1 MISKKIKIIILFL
14 LLVSFFYG
22 YFLHKYQIFPYQ
34 IAKNFKDYIL
44 EYKEKNSQDYIQN
57 KKKYTEYYLFDQKVK
72 SKYKKWNS
80 QNKNLFIHKI
90 KFFEGINIFSD
101 RTYFNHL
108 NSHQLIDLTLIR
120 IPRHYEK
127 VISLG
132 IKGHSFIYRALCDL
146 NDNKAYDN
154 WQKLDFELRIVGTS
168 CIHSKVVRLKI
179 SDEIITLNPGG
190 PISADPIFIG
200 GVNNNEILFKILN

>member
-1 MISKKIKIIILFL
+1 MNKKIKIIILFF

-34 IAKNFKDYIL
+34 IAKNFQNYLL
-44 EYKEKNSQDYIQN
+44 EYKEKNSEFYILN
-57 KKKYTEYYLFDQKVK
+57 KKKHIKYYLFDKKVK
-72 SKYKKWNS
+72 SKYKKWDS
-80 QNKNLFIHKI
+80 QNKNLFIQKV

-101 RTYFNHL
+101 RSYFNHL

-120 IPRHYEK
+120 IPRHHEK
-127 VISLG
+127 MISLD

-146 NDNKAYDN
+146 NDNKNYDN

-168 CIHSKVVRLKI
+168 CIHSKVVRLKV
-179 SDEIITLNPGG
+179 SDKIITLNPGG
-190 PISADPIFIG
+190 PVSADPIFIG
-200 GVNNNEILFKILN
+200 GVDNNEILFKILN